1 MVPAADWRDE
11 RMTEKHPKHR
21 EIETRTKKIREHLTK
36 AHATADSRSELG
48 HALANASAEIQ
59 ILLREIEEI
68 ASTIG

>member
-1 MVPAADWRDE
+1 
-11 RMTEKHPKHR
+11 MTEKHPKHR

-36 AHATADSRSELG
+36 AHAKADTHSELG
-48 HALANASAEIQ
+48 RALANAGAEIQ

>member
-1 MVPAADWRDE
+1 
-11 RMTEKHPKHR
+11 MTEKHPKHR
-21 EIETRTKKIREHLTK
+21 DIEARTKKIRKHLAE
-36 AHATADSRSELG
+36 AHAKADAQSELG